1 MIYNFLIFVGKV
13 CYKLF
18 AKVTVV
24 GKHNIP
30 KKGSVLIV
38 SNHTANLDPAMLAVM
53 LPRTINFVG
62 KTELFKSKIS
72 AFFMK
77 GLHVIPIR
85 RFSLDRKG
93 LVRVFEA
100 IEQGKA
106 IGFFPEGTRS
116 GPSGLKKGNRGAA
129 YIASKSGVSVIPVGI
144 SGTSKINS
152 YLRFPFPFTKIVV
165 NIGEAIHIEEN
176 YDLEMG
182 TDIIMNKIAELLPDS
197 LRGLYKG

>member
-1 MIYNFLIFVGKV
+1 MGGGVGLSIYGDHRLATDNSK
-13 CYKLF
+13 F
-18 AKVTVV
+18 AMPET
-24 GKHNIP
+24 
-30 KKGSVLIV
+30 
-38 SNHTANLDPAMLAVM
+38 
-53 LPRTINFVG
+53 
-62 KTELFKSKIS
+62 
-72 AFFMK
+72 
-77 GLHVIPIR
+77 
-85 RFSLDRKG
+85 
-93 LVRVFEA
+93 
-100 IEQGKA
+100 A

-152 YLRFPFPFTKIVV
+152 YLRFPFHFTKIVV

-182 TDIIMNKIAELLPDS
+182 TDIIMNKIAELLPES

>member
-1 MIYNFLIFVGKV
+1 MIYTFLILVGKV

-18 AKVTVV
+18 AKVTVL

-62 KTELFKSKIS
+62 KTELFKNKMTS
-72 AFFMK
+72 FFMK

-93 LVRVFEA
+93 LVRIF
-100 IEQGKA
+100 
-106 IGFFPEGTRS
+106 
-116 GPSGLKKGNRGAA
+116 
-129 YIASKSGVSVIPVGI
+129 
-144 SGTSKINS
+144 
-152 YLRFPFPFTKIVV
+152 
-165 NIGEAIHIEEN
+165 
-176 YDLEMG
+176 
-182 TDIIMNKIAELLPDS
+182 
-197 LRGLYKG
+197 

>member
-18 AKVTVV
+18 AKVIVV

-38 SNHTANLDPAMLAVM
+38 SNHTANLDPAILAVM

-62 KTELFKSKIS
+62 KTELFKSKIT

-85 RFSLDRKG
+85 RLSLDRKG
-93 LVRVFEA
+93 LVRIFEA
-100 IEQGKA
+100 IEQGKV

-116 GPSGLKKGNRGAA
+116 GPSGLKKGNQGAA

-144 SGTSKINS
+144 SGTSKI
-152 YLRFPFPFTKIVV
+152 Y
-165 NIGEAIHIEEN
+165 
-176 YDLEMG
+176 
-182 TDIIMNKIAELLPDS
+182 
-197 LRGLYKG
+197 